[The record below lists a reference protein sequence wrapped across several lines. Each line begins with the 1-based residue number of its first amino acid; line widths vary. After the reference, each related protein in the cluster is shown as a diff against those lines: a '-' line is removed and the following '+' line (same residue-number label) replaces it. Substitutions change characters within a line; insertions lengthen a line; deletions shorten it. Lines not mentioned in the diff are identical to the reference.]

1 MFNTHD
7 SWDHNIVEYRPYQE
21 LTIKYKFGKI
31 DFGNRI
37 RLEQRSIKIKGDL
50 ERGSTETFNFR
61 FRYRFLFNIPLV
73 SLSKTDS
80 TKKISLVL
88 GNEIIVSGGKR
99 EFLDFSAQ
107 NRILIGPALKINK
120 KNTFF
125 VLYNFT
131 SVTKDIPKISDEY
144 RILWIGYKQTL
155 DFQ

>member
-1 MFNTHD
+1 
-7 SWDHNIVEYRPYQE
+7 
-21 LTIKYKFGKI
+21 
-31 DFGNRI
+31 
-37 RLEQRSIKIKGDL
+37 
-50 ERGSTETFNFR
+50 
-61 FRYRFLFNIPLV
+61 LV